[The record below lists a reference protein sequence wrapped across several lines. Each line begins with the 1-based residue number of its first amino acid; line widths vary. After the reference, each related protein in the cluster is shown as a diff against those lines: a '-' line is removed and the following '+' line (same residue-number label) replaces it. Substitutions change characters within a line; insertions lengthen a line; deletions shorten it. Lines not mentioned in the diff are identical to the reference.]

1 MEASQALQ
9 GHRAL
14 VTGAAVRLGR
24 AFALALARSGAAVA
38 IHYGHSTD
46 EARQTAR
53 QIEEAGGA
61 ASILQADL
69 SNPHE
74 AAELI
79 GRAVAALGEVDLL
92 VNSASIFESQRA
104 LDTSLDAWNANLAIN
119 LTAPFLLSQ
128 AFARHRQDRDGTIV
142 NILDWRALRPGPDH
156 FAYTITKAALAAMTH
171 SLALAFAP
179 NIRVNGLALGA
190 ILPSAGGAADEGH
203 ILAKVPL
210 GRWARLEEVENAL
223 LFLLGG
229 PEYITGTILHV
240 DGGRRL
246 A

>member
-1 MEASQALQ
+1 
-9 GHRAL
+9 
-14 VTGAAVRLGR
+14 
-24 AFALALARSGAAVA
+24 
-38 IHYGHSTD
+38 
-46 EARQTAR
+46 
-53 QIEEAGGA
+53 
-61 ASILQADL
+61 
-69 SNPHE
+69 
-74 AAELI
+74 
-79 GRAVAALGEVDLL
+79 
-92 VNSASIFESQRA
+92 
-104 LDTSLDAWNANLAIN
+104 
-119 LTAPFLLSQ
+119 
-128 AFARHRQDRDGTIV
+128 
-142 NILDWRALRPGPDH
+142 
-156 FAYTITKAALAAMTH
+156 MTH